1 MESLH
6 EKIHG
11 TYDSLR
17 YVPHAEF
24 LLRLRRDWEPNLP
37 EAARPKEVAAQP
49 YSILS
54 IHLGA
59 LRRAEA
65 ERIVSEYFAGIKRIV
80 FLGDRA
86 VYERLAAAFNAG
98 FKRRNIE
105 PSVNGLQIVYD
116 SHGKDVARG
125 CPWGVCAA
133 DSFCP
138 SSLVRGAAAGVDLSF
153 ESQCRCHEEAASFA
167 CLKATMSIYLG
178 QRKGWRSRE
187 YSCPVEWQVMEDH
200 WVVKFEF
207 VRSMQEN
214 EGVL

>member
-1 MESLH
+1 MGRM
-6 EKIHG
+6 I
-11 TYDSLR
+11 R
-17 YVPHAEF
+17 CVMF
-24 LLRLRRDWEPNLP
+24 LMRSFFCGYGGIGNRTCRRLPDRRRWL
-37 EAARPKEVAAQP
+37 
-49 YSILS
+49 LS
-54 IHLGA
+54 RI
-59 LRRAEA
+59 RFFRSEA

-207 VRSMQEN
+207 VRSMQEK